1 MTTTSTSPSAVAS
14 AKILTFPPRGR
25 FANSQRDQFRPLVAQ
40 PATAAKIASGSAW
53 YHEAAIQDAERGG
66 KS

>member
-40 PATAAKIASGSAW
+40 PTAAKIASGSAW